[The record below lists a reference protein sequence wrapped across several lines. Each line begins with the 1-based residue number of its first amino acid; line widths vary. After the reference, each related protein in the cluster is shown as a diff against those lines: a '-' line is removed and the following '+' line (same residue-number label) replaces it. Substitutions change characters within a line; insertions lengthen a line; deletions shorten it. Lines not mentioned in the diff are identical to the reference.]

1 MNAAGVSRQKGGNKM
16 GECVRID
23 IEPVPKGRP
32 RFHVQGRRVITFTP
46 QKTHMFEQT
55 IAFEYAQKCKEVFDR
70 KTPIDVSIVFGLPIP
85 KTTTKTRRREM
96 ESGQMRH
103 IKKPDV
109 DNLVKAVLDALNGI
123 AYEDDA
129 QIVSIVASKKYS
141 AEPFVEIY
149 IEPQRGQA

>member
-1 MNAAGVSRQKGGNKM
+1 M

-23 IEPVPKGRP
+23 IEPVAKGRP

-46 QKTHMFEQT
+46 SKTHMYEQT
-55 IAFEYAQKCKEVFDR
+55 VAFEYAQKCTEVFEK
-70 KTPIDVSIVFGLPIP
+70 KTLIVVSLVFGLPIP

-96 ESGQMRH
+96 EDGKTAH
-103 IKKPDV
+103 VKKPDI

-129 QIVSIVASKKYS
+129 QIVSITAVKQYAKD
-141 AEPFVEIY
+141 PFVEIR
-149 IEPQRGQA
+149 IEPQGVQA